1 VTEGS
6 TYRVFG
12 VNLATEHPMVVR
24 PRAVSAPPDVV
35 FRVVEQA
42 PDDADWAAAELRYAT
57 PVAAERTEPDFHF
70 LRLPDR
76 DVIRITGAADFHV
89 ADDTITCHLL
99 DPQHGYLVDIALFG
113 LVLAFWLERRGV
125 ATYHAAAVA
134 LSDDAGVGFLAS
146 SGTGKS
152 SIAAG
157 LLAAGARMIT
167 EDLLSLTW
175 RNSTALAEPGLP
187 QLRLWPESA
196 ARFSTSW
203 ERLAQ
208 PHPDFDKRL
217 LPVGPDG
224 IGAMSDD
231 AVPLRRLY
239 VLERGADDRG
249 SPTLERVPARAAVVE
264 LLRHSYLPH
273 EAARF
278 GWQARRLEQV
288 SQLLETVPLRR
299 LRFPSGAGHL
309 PAVRSLL
316 LADLPT

>member
-1 VTEGS
+1 VTGRS

-12 VNLATEHPMVVR
+12 VNLATEHPLAVR
-24 PRAVSAPPDVV
+24 PRAVSASADVV
-35 FRVVEQA
+35 FRVVEHA
-42 PDDADWAAAELRYAT
+42 PTDVDWDAAELRYAT
-57 PVAAERTEPDFHF
+57 PVAAERTEPDFRF

-89 ADDTITCHLL
+89 SDDTITCHLL
-99 DPQHGYLVDIALFG
+99 APQHGYLVDIALFG
-113 LVLAFWLERRGV
+113 LVLAFWLERRGI

-134 LSDDAGVGFLAS
+134 LADDAGVGFLAS

-157 LLAAGARMIT
+157 LLASGARMLT
-167 EDLLSLTW
+167 EDLLTLTW
-175 RNSTALAEPGLP
+175 RDSTALAEPGLP

-196 ARFSTSW
+196 ARFAASW
-203 ERLAQ
+203 ERLAR

-224 IGAMSDD
+224 IGTMSDD

-239 VLERGADDRG
+239 VLERGGDG
-249 SPTLERVPARAAVVE
+249 SPTIEPVPGRAAVVE

-288 SQLLETVPLRR
+288 SRLLETVPLRR
-299 LRFPSGAGHL
+299 LRFPSGAEHL

-316 LADLPT
+316 LEDLST